1 METLCHRC
9 GNPLSSSGNFCPSC
23 GSPQLRLEMNDEMEG
38 NASVREFSAE
48 AMGEK
53 GTAWKHAIAAAAIVG
68 LPMGLLSSSVL
79 PLATASFVWLVGG
92 SMAAVALYQRRSRNG
107 FLNLR
112 TGLRIGLVAGV
123 VAAFF
128 ATACNAAVLLFQRY
142 ALHMS
147 KAIDDSMD
155 GNIREIVGQLAG
167 KMAQATP
174 ETQAQLRAYFN
185 FLLSPDGKAFLSLT
199 SSATAALAMVLF
211 AALGGALG
219 ARIFVAR
226 RRPISH
232 S

>member
-1 METLCHRC
+1 V
-9 GNPLSSSGNFCPSC
+9 
-23 GSPQLRLEMNDEMEG
+23 D
-38 NASVREFSAE
+38 
-48 AMGEK
+48 EK

-79 PLATASFVWLVGG
+79 PLAAASFVWLVGG
-92 SMAAVALYQRRSRNG
+92 AMAAVALYQRRSPNA

-112 TGLRIGLVAGV
+112 TGLRIGLVAGA

-128 ATACNAAVLLFQRY
+128 ATACNAVVLLFQRY

-147 KAIDDSMD
+147 KAIDESMD
-155 GNIREIVGQLAG
+155 GNIREIVGQLGG

-174 ETQAQLRAYFN
+174 ETQAQLQAYFR

-226 RRPISH
+226 RRPIGNS
-232 S
+232 

>member
-1 METLCHRC
+1 
-9 GNPLSSSGNFCPSC
+9 
-23 GSPQLRLEMNDEMEG
+23 MEG
-38 NASVREFSAE
+38 NASIRDFSGE
-48 AMGEK
+48 AMDEK

-92 SMAAVALYQRRSRNG
+92 AMAAVALYQRRSQNG

-147 KAIDDSMD
+147 KAIDESMD
-155 GNIREIVGQLAG
+155 GNIREIVGQLGG

-174 ETQAQLRAYFN
+174 ETQAQLRAYFQ

-226 RRPISH
+226 RRPIGH

>member
-1 METLCHRC
+1 
-9 GNPLSSSGNFCPSC
+9 
-23 GSPQLRLEMNDEMEG
+23 MEG
-38 NASVREFSAE
+38 NASVRDFPDE
-48 AMGEK
+48 AVDEK

-92 SMAAVALYQRRSRNG
+92 AMAAVALYQRRSRNG

-147 KAIDDSMD
+147 KAIDESMD
-155 GNIREIVGQLAG
+155 GNIREIVGQLGG

-174 ETQAQLRAYFN
+174 ETQAQLQAYFR

-226 RRPISH
+226 RRPIGH

>member
-1 METLCHRC
+1 
-9 GNPLSSSGNFCPSC
+9 
-23 GSPQLRLEMNDEMEG
+23 MEG
-38 NASVREFSAE
+38 NASVRDFSGE
-48 AMGEK
+48 GMDEK

-92 SMAAVALYQRRSRNG
+92 AMAAVALYQRRSQNG

-128 ATACNAAVLLFQRY
+128 ATACNAAVLVFQRY

-147 KAIDDSMD
+147 KAIDESMD
-155 GNIREIVGQLAG
+155 GNIREIVGQLGG

-174 ETQAQLRAYFN
+174 ETQAQLRAYFQ

-226 RRPISH
+226 RRPIGH

>member
-1 METLCHRC
+1 
-9 GNPLSSSGNFCPSC
+9 
-23 GSPQLRLEMNDEMEG
+23 MNDEMEG
-38 NASVREFSAE
+38 NASVRELSAE
-48 AMGEK
+48 AMDEK

-155 GNIREIVGQLAG
+155 GSIRLLIEQTTVR
-167 KMAQATP
+167 MAQSTP
-174 ETQAQLRAYFN
+174 EARAWFQSEIH
-185 FLLSPDGKAFLSLT
+185 FLLSPDGKAFMILF

>member
-1 METLCHRC
+1 
-9 GNPLSSSGNFCPSC
+9 
-23 GSPQLRLEMNDEMEG
+23 MEG
-38 NASVREFSAE
+38 NASVRDFSAG
-48 AMGEK
+48 AMDEK
-53 GTAWKHAIAAAAIVG
+53 GTVWKHAIAAAAMVG
-68 LPMGLLSSSVL
+68 LPMGLLSSSVF

-155 GNIREIVGQLAG
+155 GNIREIVGQLGG

>member
-1 METLCHRC
+1 
-9 GNPLSSSGNFCPSC
+9 
-23 GSPQLRLEMNDEMEG
+23 MEG
-38 NASVREFSAE
+38 NASVRNFVGD
-48 AMGEK
+48 AMDEK

-155 GNIREIVGQLAG
+155 GNIREIVGQLGG

-174 ETQAQLRAYFN
+174 ETQAQLQAYFR

-226 RRPISH
+226 RRPIGH

>member
-1 METLCHRC
+1 
-9 GNPLSSSGNFCPSC
+9 
-23 GSPQLRLEMNDEMEG
+23 MEG
-38 NASVREFSAE
+38 NASVRDFSAG
-48 AMGEK
+48 AMDEK
-53 GTAWKHAIAAAAIVG
+53 GTVWKQAIAAAAIVG

-79 PLATASFVWLVGG
+79 PLATGSFLWLVGG

-155 GNIREIVGQLAG
+155 GNIREIVGQLGG

>member
-1 METLCHRC
+1 
-9 GNPLSSSGNFCPSC
+9 
-23 GSPQLRLEMNDEMEG
+23 MEG
-38 NASVREFSAE
+38 NASVRDFSGE
-48 AMGEK
+48 AMDEK

-92 SMAAVALYQRRSRNG
+92 AMAAVALYQRRSQNG

-147 KAIDDSMD
+147 KAIDESMD
-155 GNIREIVGQLAG
+155 GNIREIVGQLGG

-174 ETQAQLRAYFN
+174 ETQAQLRAYFQ

-226 RRPISH
+226 RRPIGH

>member
-1 METLCHRC
+1 MIPWT
-9 GNPLSSSGNFCPSC
+9 
-23 GSPQLRLEMNDEMEG
+23 
-38 NASVREFSAE
+38 ATSA
-48 AMGEK
+48 
-53 GTAWKHAIAAAAIVG
+53 
-68 LPMGLLSSSVL
+68 
-79 PLATASFVWLVGG
+79 
-92 SMAAVALYQRRSRNG
+92 
-107 FLNLR
+107 
-112 TGLRIGLVAGV
+112 
-123 VAAFF
+123 
-128 ATACNAAVLLFQRY
+128 
-142 ALHMS
+142 
-147 KAIDDSMD
+147 
-155 GNIREIVGQLAG
+155 IVGQLGG

>member
-1 METLCHRC
+1 MELLCHRC
-9 GNPLSSSGNFCPSC
+9 GNPLSAAGNFCASC
-23 GSPQLRLEMNDEMEG
+23 GSPQLRLEISDEMEG
-38 NASVREFSAE
+38 IASVREFPGE
-48 AMGEK
+48 AMDEK

-92 SMAAVALYQRRSRNG
+92 AMAAVALYQRRSRNG

-147 KAIDDSMD
+147 KAIDESMD
-155 GNIREIVGQLAG
+155 GNIREIVGQLGG

-174 ETQAQLRAYFN
+174 ETQAQLRAYFQ

-226 RRPISH
+226 RRPIGH

>member
-1 METLCHRC
+1 
-9 GNPLSSSGNFCPSC
+9 
-23 GSPQLRLEMNDEMEG
+23 MEG

-48 AMGEK
+48 AMDEK

-155 GNIREIVGQLAG
+155 GNIREIVGQLGG

>member
-1 METLCHRC
+1 MPSLWEPVKLLREISARIADL
-9 GNPLSSSGNFCPSC
+9 LSFVLKS
-23 GSPQLRLEMNDEMEG
+23 NDEMEG
-38 NASVREFSAE
+38 NASVREFSGE
-48 AMGEK
+48 AMDEK

-155 GNIREIVGQLAG
+155 GNIREIVGQLGG

-174 ETQAQLRAYFN
+174 ETQAQLRS
-185 FLLSPDGKAFLSLT
+185 LLSIFCSPRTARLF
-199 SSATAALAMVLF
+199 SA
-211 AALGGALG
+211 
-219 ARIFVAR
+219 
-226 RRPISH
+226 
-232 S
+232 